1 METILLATHNEGKI
15 KRYKALFKDIKNL
28 KILTLKDLEVSLKV
42 DEPFG
47 TPLENSAHKARQYGE
62 HTNLAT
68 IAIDE
73 AVLTNFLPDNQ
84 QPGVFVRRLSR
95 GKDLSDVEVLKKWK
109 EIFLRHPKADKKFIW
124 DFRLSYYQPKNKD
137 LQTVGATQINT
148 VAREFS
154 NIINPGY
161 PMSSFLVPEGL
172 DRPYST
178 LDEDDSLSVD
188 KKNLKPFFDFIN
200 KIVNG

>member
-42 DEPFG
+42 DEPFN

-62 HTNLAT
+62 HTNVAT

-73 AVLTNFLPDNQ
+73 AVLTNFLPDDQ

-95 GKDLSDVEVLKKWK
+95 GKDLSDVEVLQKWK

-124 DFRLSYYQPKNKD
+124 DFRLSYY
-137 LQTVGATQINT
+137 
-148 VAREFS
+148 
-154 NIINPGY
+154 
-161 PMSSFLVPEGL
+161 
-172 DRPYST
+172 
-178 LDEDDSLSVD
+178 
-188 KKNLKPFFDFIN
+188 
-200 KIVNG
+200 